1 MNYKTESYVDLVQ
14 SRCQT
19 NPCVSGLAEHLR
31 CGSGTASTIVTLDY
45 PQSGHPAPTPLTIA
59 EADLTKLIST
69 TSTIYGRILL
79 VENIRPHLI
88 SLLGEIL
95 DVDPVFFAGHVT
107 TDFKDFE
114 KAPPPPSLALFPSQ
128 LAERGYLH
136 LHYQQVLDLGSPDP
150 FRSSSYSLKSDSNV
164 PRNVRRLPRLS
175 GRQLALARA
184 CCSVLVKKIKGSW
197 ICLVLVDPAV
207 KTVIETLRSG
217 DRRAYP
223 SVLLHGG
230 FEDFV
235 QSASPTSFTSV
246 TSDRSWDKKSILS
259 SLIHYF
265 RNQPP
270 GFVTSEPSILS
281 FGYYPI
287 RIVLAEWILYTN
299 LMSRY
304 FKYYEYTL
312 HDIENR
318 LHDSDIIDLQRWRR
332 RSMQSQHKLILLSEF
347 VDYWLPQEADKQPWN
362 LTLKDIKHVLSQLEH
377 YNRSLE
383 HMIPV
388 ATSMVQLLD
397 SRRSMLEATNVSR
410 LTFIALVF
418 VPLSWV
424 ASLFSM
430 SENYSPGHKNFWVY
444 FATALPVLFVVLLLS
459 AVQWSQ
465 VAGKLKDTAALL
477 SQQVRRLN
485 ADVVLV

>member
-1 MNYKTESYVDLVQ
+1 
-14 SRCQT
+14 
-19 NPCVSGLAEHLR
+19 
-31 CGSGTASTIVTLDY
+31 
-45 PQSGHPAPTPLTIA
+45 
-59 EADLTKLIST
+59 
-69 TSTIYGRILL
+69 
-79 VENIRPHLI
+79 
-88 SLLGEIL
+88 
-95 DVDPVFFAGHVT
+95 
-107 TDFKDFE
+107 
-114 KAPPPPSLALFPSQ
+114 
-128 LAERGYLH
+128 
-136 LHYQQVLDLGSPDP
+136 
-150 FRSSSYSLKSDSNV
+150 SSYSLKSDSNV
-164 PRNVRRLPRLS
+164 PRNVRRLPHLS

-184 CCSVLVKKIKGSW
+184 CCSIIVKKIKGSW
-197 ICLVLVDPAV
+197 ICLILVDPAV

-217 DRRAYP
+217 DRKAYP

-235 QSASPTSFTSV
+235 QSASFASFTSV
-246 TSDRSWDKKSILS
+246 TTDRSWDKRSILS

-265 RNQPP
+265 RSYPP
-270 GFVTSEPSILS
+270 GFIRSKPSILS

-287 RIVLAEWILYTN
+287 RIVLAEWILYTH

-318 LHDSDIIDLQRWRR
+318 LHNSDIIDLQRWRR

-362 LTLKDIKHVLSQLEH
+362 LVLKDISYVLSQLQH

-383 HMIPV
+383 HIIPV

-397 SRRSMLEATNVSR
+397 SRRWMLEAANVSR

-424 ASLFSM
+424 ASIFSM
-430 SENYSPGHKNFWVY
+430 SESYSPGHENFWVY
-444 FATALPVLFVVLLLS
+444 FATALPVLVFVLFLS
-459 AVQWSQ
+459 AVQWDQ
-465 VAGKLKDTAALL
+465 LAGKLKVMAALL
-477 SQQVRRLN
+477 GQQVRRQN
-485 ADVVLV
+485 AEVATE

>member
-1 MNYKTESYVDLVQ
+1 MNYNKRSYRDLVRSQ
-14 SRCQT
+14 CQI
-19 NPCVSGLAEHLR
+19 NPCVTGLAEHLGR
-31 CGSGTASTIVTLDY
+31 GPGAASTIVSLDY
-45 PQSGHPAPTPLTIA
+45 PQSRHPAPIPLTIT
-59 EADLTKLIST
+59 EADLAKLIHT
-69 TSTIYGRILL
+69 TSTIHGRILL
-79 VENIRPHLI
+79 VENIQPHLI
-88 SLLGEIL
+88 SLLGENL
-95 DVDPVFFAGHVT
+95 DVDPVFFAGHIT
-107 TDFKDFE
+107 TDFKDIE

-128 LAERGYLH
+128 IAERGYLH
-136 LHYQQVLDLGSPDP
+136 LHYQQVLDLGSANQ

-164 PRNVRRLPRLS
+164 PRNVRRLPHLS

-184 CCSVLVKKIKGSW
+184 CCSILVKKLKGSW
-197 ICLVLVDPAV
+197 ICLILVDPAV
-207 KTVIETLRSG
+207 KTVIETLHSG
-217 DRRAYP
+217 DRKAYP
-223 SVLLHGG
+223 SMLLHGG

-235 QSASPTSFTSV
+235 QSASFTSFTSIA
-246 TSDRSWDKKSILS
+246 TNRSWDKKSILS

-270 GFVTSEPSILS
+270 GFSASEPRILS

-287 RIVLAEWILYTN
+287 RIVLAEWILYTH
-299 LMSRY
+299 LMSRF

-332 RSMQSQHKLILLSEF
+332 RSMQSEHKLILLSEF
-347 VDYWLPQEADKQPWN
+347 VDYWLPQEVDKQPWN
-362 LTLKDIKHVLSQLEH
+362 LILKDIKHVLSQLEH

-383 HMIPV
+383 HMVPV

-397 SRRSMLEATNVSR
+397 SRRWVLEAANVSR

-430 SENYSPGHKNFWVY
+430 SENYSPGHTNFWVY
-444 FATALPVLFVVLLLS
+444 FATAFPVLFLVLLLS
-459 AVQWSQ
+459 AVKWDR
-465 VAGKLKDTAALL
+465 VAGKLKEVAPLL
-477 SQQVRRLN
+477 SQQVRR
-485 ADVVLV
+485 

>member
-1 MNYKTESYVDLVQ
+1 MNYKKGSYRDFVQ
-14 SRCQT
+14 SQCQS
-19 NPCVSGLAEHLR
+19 NPCVTGLAEYLG

-45 PQSGHPAPTPLTIA
+45 PRPAPSPLTIT
-59 EADLTKLIST
+59 EANLAKLIYA
-69 TSTIYGRILL
+69 TSTIHGRILL

-95 DVDPVFFAGHVT
+95 DIDPVFFAGHIT
-107 TDFKDFE
+107 TDFKDIE
-114 KAPPPPSLALFPSQ
+114 IAPPPPSLALFPSQ
-128 LAERGYLH
+128 IAERGYLH
-136 LHYQQVLDLGSPDP
+136 IHYQQVLDLGSADL

-164 PRNVRRLPRLS
+164 PRNIRRLPHLS

-184 CCSVLVKKIKGSW
+184 CCSILVKKINGSW
-197 ICLVLVDPAV
+197 ICLILVDPAV

-217 DRRAYP
+217 DRKAYP
-223 SVLLHGG
+223 SMLLHGG

-235 QSASPTSFTSV
+235 QLASFASFTSG
-246 TSDRSWDKKSILS
+246 TTDRSWDKKSMLNN
-259 SLIHYF
+259 LIHYF
-265 RNQPP
+265 RNPPP
-270 GFVTSEPSILS
+270 GFLASEPSILS
-281 FGYYPI
+281 LGYYPI
-287 RIVLAEWILYTN
+287 RIVLADWILYTH

-332 RSMQSQHKLILLSEF
+332 RSMQSQHKLILLAEF
-347 VDYWLPQEADKQPWN
+347 VDYWLLQEADKQPWN
-362 LTLKDIKHVLSQLEH
+362 LILKDIKHVMSQLEH

-383 HMIPV
+383 HMVPV

-397 SRRSMLEATNVSR
+397 SRRWMLEAANVSR

-430 SENYSPGHKNFWVY
+430 SENYSPGQKYFWVY
-444 FATALPVLFVVLLLS
+444 FATALPVLFLVLLLT
-459 AVQWSQ
+459 AVQWNQ
-465 VAGKLKDTAALL
+465 VAGKLKETAASA
-477 SQQVRRLN
+477 SQQVRRKN
-485 ADVVLV
+485 AEVASV

>member
-1 MNYKTESYVDLVQ
+1 MNYTQKSYKDWVESQL
-14 SRCQT
+14 QT
-19 NPCVSGLAEHLR
+19 NPCITGLAEHLG
-31 CGSGTASTIVTLDY
+31 CGLGTASTIVALDY
-45 PQSGHPAPTPLTIA
+45 PQSGHPAPTPLTVA

-69 TSTIYGRILL
+69 TSTIHGRILL

-95 DVDPVFFAGHVT
+95 DVDPIFFAGHVT

-128 LAERGYLH
+128 IARKGYLH
-136 LHYQQVLDLGSPDP
+136 LHYQQVLDLGSADP
-150 FRSSSYSLKSDSNV
+150 FQSSSYSLKSDSNV
-164 PRNVRRLPRLS
+164 PRNVRRLPHLS
-175 GRQLALARA
+175 GRQLALVRA
-184 CCSVLVKKIKGSW
+184 CCSILVRNVKGSW
-197 ICLVLVDPAV
+197 IFDPAV
-207 KTVIETLRSG
+207 KTVIETLRPG
-217 DRRAYP
+217 GRKAYP
-223 SVLLHGG
+223 SMLLHGG
-230 FEDFV
+230 FEDFMPSV
-235 QSASPTSFTSV
+235 SFASFTSV
-246 TSDRSWDKKSILS
+246 TTDRSWDKKSILS

-265 RNQPP
+265 CNQPP
-270 GFVTSEPSILS
+270 GFIASEPSILS

-287 RIVLAEWILYTN
+287 RIVLAEWILYTH

-304 FKYYEYTL
+304 FKYYENTL
-312 HDIENR
+312 YDIENR

-388 ATSMVQLLD
+388 ATSIVQLLD
-397 SRRSMLEATNVSR
+397 SRRSILDATNVSR

-418 VPLSWV
+418 VPLS
-424 ASLFSM
+424 
-430 SENYSPGHKNFWVY
+430 
-444 FATALPVLFVVLLLS
+444 
-459 AVQWSQ
+459 
-465 VAGKLKDTAALL
+465 
-477 SQQVRRLN
+477 
-485 ADVVLV
+485 

>member
-1 MNYKTESYVDLVQ
+1 MNYEKPSYRHFIQ

-19 NPCVSGLAEHLR
+19 NPCIIGLAEHVG
-31 CGSGTASTIVTLDY
+31 CGSGAASTIVTLDY
-45 PQSGHPAPTPLTIA
+45 PQSGPPAPSPLTIA
-59 EADLTKLIST
+59 EANLAELIYA
-69 TSTIYGRILL
+69 TSTIHGRILI

-95 DVDPVFFAGHVT
+95 DIDPIFFAGHIT
-107 TDFKDFE
+107 TDFKDIE

-128 LAERGYLH
+128 IAERGYLH
-136 LHYQQVLDLGSPDP
+136 LHYQQVLDLGSIDP
-150 FRSSSYSLKSDSNV
+150 FRSSSYSLKSDSNI
-164 PRNVRRLPRLS
+164 PRNIRRLPHLS
-175 GRQLALARA
+175 ERQLALARA

-197 ICLVLVDPAV
+197 ICLILVDPAV
-207 KTVIETLRSG
+207 KTIIETLRSG
-217 DRRAYP
+217 DQKAYP
-223 SVLLHGG
+223 SMLLHGG

-235 QSASPTSFTSV
+235 QSASFASFTSV
-246 TSDRSWDKKSILS
+246 TTDRSWDKESILS

-270 GFVTSEPSILS
+270 GFAASEPSILS
-281 FGYYPI
+281 LGYYPI
-287 RIVLAEWILYTN
+287 RIVLAEWILYTH

-312 HDIENR
+312 HGIENR

-362 LTLKDIKHVLSQLEH
+362 LIRKDIKHVLSQIEH
-377 YNRSLE
+377 YHRSLE
-383 HMIPV
+383 HTVPV

-397 SRRSMLEATNVSR
+397 SRRWMLEAANVSR

-424 ASLFSM
+424 ASVFSM
-430 SENYSPGHKNFWVY
+430 SENYSPGHENFWVY
-444 FATALPVLFVVLLLS
+444 FATALPVLFLVLILS
-459 AVQWSQ
+459 AVQWDQ
-465 VAGKLKDTAALL
+465 VVGKLKETAALL
-477 SQQVRRLN
+477 SQ
-485 ADVVLV
+485 